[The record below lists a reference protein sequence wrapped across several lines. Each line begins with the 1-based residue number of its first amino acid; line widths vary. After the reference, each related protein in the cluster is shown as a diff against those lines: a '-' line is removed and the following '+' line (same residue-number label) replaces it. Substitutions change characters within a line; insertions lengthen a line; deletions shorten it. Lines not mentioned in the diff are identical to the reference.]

1 MARHSKKVTDWIT
14 LSEGMAVPMGNGAFL
29 LIPRDENDG
38 LPPDYFITEDDL
50 RTLLT
55 SQHCLPQKS
64 QELCYIAK
72 V

>member
-1 MARHSKKVTDWIT
+1 MARHSKQETDWIS
-14 LSEGMAVPMGNGAFL
+14 LSEGQAAPMGNGSFL
-29 LIPRDENDG
+29 LIPREENDG
-38 LPPDYFITEDDL
+38 MPPDYFITEDDL

-55 SQHCLPQKS
+55 SRYCLPPKS